1 MDYIVL
7 NGVRYNYL
15 DDSLIQWQKDAID
28 GEEMV
33 PMTIQLDA
41 ERRIVKSLK
50 TVPST
55 T

>member
-1 MDYIVL
+1 MIDGL
-7 NGVRYNYL
+7 DGVRYDYFGRGL
-15 DDSLIQWQKDAID
+15 TQWQEDAID

-33 PMTIQLDA
+33 PIAMQLDA

-50 TVPST
+50 TLPST